1 MQNKKSLE
9 NLHRYSV
16 LFEKYKNFLT
26 QNQRQVFE
34 LYFYNDLSYAEVAE
48 ILATTRTNAYDTVKK
63 AISKL
68 EKLDEKMTN

>member
-63 AISKL
+63 AIAKL
-68 EKLDEKMTN
+68 EKLDEKMAN

>member
-63 AISKL
+63 AIAKL